1 MIRFRFGRL
10 FSCNSMSSIDEYLR
24 NRSSNL
30 VTCPNFE
37 SLVQDNAVAYST
49 ALRQLL
55 NAHEN
60 RYCCDNCTDYIARKI
75 CSTRND
81 DIGAFLDE
89 LKKIASNGYSFNTV
103 MINLLMNHCIE
114 HFDMNFHQFVLTR
127 IVNKRTPEMDLV
139 NEEILQKFVNKRLN
153 FGLQQRQT
161 LGMRRR
167 KL

>member
-1 MIRFRFGRL
+1 
-10 FSCNSMSSIDEYLR
+10 MSSIDEYLR
-24 NRSSNL
+24 NRSSSL

-89 LKKIASNGYSFNTV
+89 LRKIASNGYSFNTV
-103 MINLLMNHCIE
+103 MINFLMNHCIE
-114 HFDMNFHQFVLTR
+114 HFNMNFHQFVLTR
-127 IVNKRTPEMDLV
+127 IVNKKTPEMDLV
-139 NEEILQKFVNKRLN
+139 NKEILQKFVNKRLN

-167 KL
+167 PL